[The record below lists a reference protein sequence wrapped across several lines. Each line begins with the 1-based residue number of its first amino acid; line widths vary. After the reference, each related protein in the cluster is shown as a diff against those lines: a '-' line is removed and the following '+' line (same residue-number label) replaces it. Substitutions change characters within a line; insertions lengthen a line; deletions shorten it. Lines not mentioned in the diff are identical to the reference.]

1 VDTDRFLTDHAHL
14 LGNKGWH
21 EIASHSKGVEIN
33 SSTSLQSYW
42 LVLPL
47 DINTKSV
54 VTTRSVMRSL
64 DILSGG
70 AIMTVLV
77 HVVMEVGECKLYL
90 CYSLNVISGG
100 KSLRNLR
107 NLISFFS
114 ASQLTISSKS
124 HVM

>member
-47 DINTKSV
+47 DIKHQVSRHHQVRDEISWHSKWWGHNDS
-54 VTTRSVMRSL
+54 SCSCC
-64 DILSGG
+64 DGG
-70 AIMTVLV
+70 RWMQTLLVLQF
-77 HVVMEVGECKLYL
+77 EC
-90 CYSLNVISGG
+90 N
-100 KSLRNLR
+100 
-107 NLISFFS
+107 
-114 ASQLTISSKS
+114 
-124 HVM
+124 